1 MNNPGA
7 ISRRVIIG
15 AALAVAALPIPAFAL
30 VPGQRFRAIT
40 FDNAPMAAKGG
51 RALVELMR
59 VSTLAALQKTFG
71 DILSP
76 GDRNAPVLRVI
87 LDTAG
92 FGSPSG
98 GNNGYSSSTD
108 SIEGSGHVIGPRG
121 ENLGDFPI
129 LTSRSGSSRNRPRC
143 KLFR

>member
-1 MNNPGA
+1 
-7 ISRRVIIG
+7 
-15 AALAVAALPIPAFAL
+15 
-30 VPGQRFRAIT
+30 
-40 FDNAPMAAKGG
+40 
-51 RALVELMR
+51 MR

-76 GDRNAPVLRVI
+76 GDRNAPVLRVV

-108 SIEGSGHVIGPRG
+108 TIEGSGHVIGPRG

-129 LTSRSGSSRNRPRC
+129 LTSRSGSPKNRLDPVNGNELRAQ
-143 KLFR
+143 LLAESFAYWLRRQMGV